1 MDTHNICKFN
11 FNQSSD
17 LVCLNIVYESTDCQS
32 VPHTAENHIINL
44 VAKGEGT
51 LFCGGSEY
59 PLQRGALFFVLKG
72 EKFSI
77 ESISEL
83 EYSYIS
89 FSGRRADEYMER
101 FGISDSNRLFSE
113 NEALIPFWM
122 ENIASVNDGNI
133 DILSEATLLYSLARL
148 DPCVKNKR
156 NDVVSKVISL
166 TEECFKDPELSLSSV
181 AEQLGYHS
189 KYISF
194 LFKKQKGMTFTK
206 YLRDIR
212 IKHAMFLIEQGIV
225 SVKNVAILS
234 GFQDALYFSKVFKE
248 AVGISPKEYIESIHG
263 Q

>member
-1 MDTHNICKFN
+1 METRNICKFN

-17 LVCLNIVYESTDCQS
+17 LVCLNFVYEGTDCQS
-32 VPHTAENHIINL
+32 VPRTAENHIINL

-51 LFCGGSEY
+51 LFCGGREY
-59 PLQRGALFFVLKG
+59 HLQRGSLFFVLKG
-72 EKFSI
+72 ERFSI

-83 EYSYIS
+83 EYYYIS
-89 FSGRRADEYMER
+89 FNGRRASEYMDR
-101 FGISDSNRLFSE
+101 LGISVSCRLFSE
-113 NEALIPFWM
+113 NEALIPFWT

-148 DPCVKNKR
+148 NPCIKNKV
-156 NDVVSKVISL
+156 NDVVYKVIAL
-166 TEECFKDPELSLSSV
+166 TEERFTDPELSLSSV

-189 KYISF
+189 KYVSF
-194 LFKKQKGMTFTK
+194 LFKKQKGIAYTK

-234 GFQDALYFSKVFKE
+234 GFQDALYFSKVFKD
-248 AVGISPKEYIESIHG
+248 AVGISPKEYIESINI
-263 Q
+263 

>member
-1 MDTHNICKFN
+1 MDTRNICKFN

-32 VPHTAENHIINL
+32 VPRTAENHIINL

-51 LFCGGSEY
+51 LFCGGKEY
-59 PLQRGALFFVLKG
+59 PLRRGSLFFVLKG
-72 EKFSI
+72 ERFSI
-77 ESISEL
+77 ESVSEL

-89 FSGRRADEYMER
+89 FNGRRASEYIDR
-101 FGISDSNRLFSE
+101 LGISDTNRLFSE
-113 NEALIPFWM
+113 NDALIPFWA
-122 ENIASVNDGNI
+122 ENITSVNDGNI

-148 DPCVKNKR
+148 NPCIKNKG
-156 NDVVSKVISL
+156 NDVVSKVITL
-166 TEECFKDPELSLSSV
+166 TEECFKDHELSLSSV
-181 AEQLGYHS
+181 AERLGYHS

-194 LFKKQKGMTFTK
+194 LFKKQKGITYTK

-234 GFQDALYFSKVFKE
+234 GFQDALYFSKVFKD
-248 AVGISPKEYIESIHG
+248 AVGISPKEYIESIQG
-263 Q
+263 